1 MSLSKVAIYRRVSTM
16 MQADDGISYENQL
29 VMVLAEL
36 EKKLGPG
43 RFTYEVFGDEGKS
56 GGSGPKPW
64 ATVRKSRDRKGL
76 FEMIQRLSK
85 REFTH
90 VAAYH
95 PDRIYRD
102 QLGFSG
108 LYSEV
113 MKPLGI
119 QFIFVTGSF
128 DTTHEGMFAQGVL
141 AHVAELQRHQVSENI
156 RRNLE
161 CKRKEGYYLGTVPFG
176 WRREETHEHEGRR
189 SNIRRLESEGDVVV
203 RISQMY
209 LSGMSEQAIADK
221 LNAENVP
228 HKKSVGKWR
237 ANTVN
242 LVLINPTHAGLVRSV
257 DGSLIEGL
265 HHKERYYDETVLAR
279 IQSRLERNRKRLKG
293 VDHTQPFRLFSGLAH
308 CGHCGKKLQGSFHTE
323 SPGYRCLGR
332 GTSTD
337 GAHVYISAK
346 SIEELVVAELAS
358 LAREPEIYDAIE
370 QQIESLVR
378 MQTET
383 ASKRAAEVRKCLAD
397 LLSQEDTVVEAL
409 GKKIMTPKQ
418 AERRLKDLAAQTLLL
433 ESELVEIDKILQNT
447 DTHEQLIRGAKAVLP
462 KFDQIWDHLT
472 DAERREALHLTIEE
486 LKVFAKEER
495 KWIEL
500 KLVFK
505 EAPVEIEVLRG
516 AERYRSGKLDGVA
529 SLTPRELACLKHA
542 GDGANYVQIA
552 KYFESSPTNAHALLR
567 RAVQKL
573 GAKNIEEAVKIALPT
588 IRRLQSQ
595 LPLFGKI
602 EAPKHSPKR
611 LKVMEYQILGL
622 AAEGNGAKEIAL
634 HTGIDLERVNLMLS
648 SALEKVEVKG
658 AVAAMNKL
666 GRDDSQI
673 PVTLVNRRR
682 KG

>member
-1 MSLSKVAIYRRVSTM
+1 
-16 MQADDGISYENQL
+16 
-29 VMVLAEL
+29 
-36 EKKLGPG
+36 
-43 RFTYEVFGDEGKS
+43 
-56 GGSGPKPW
+56 
-64 ATVRKSRDRKGL
+64 
-76 FEMIQRLSK
+76 MIQRLNNG
-85 REFTH
+85 EFTH
-90 VAAYH
+90 VAAFH

-102 QLGFSG
+102 QLGFMG

-113 MKPLGI
+113 MKPKGI

-128 DTTHEGMFAQGVL
+128 DVSHEGMFAQGVI
-141 AHVAELQRHQVSENI
+141 AGVAELQRHQVSENI
-156 RRNLE
+156 KRNLE
-161 CKRKEGYYLGTVPFG
+161 CKRKDGYYLGTVPFG
-176 WRREETHEHEGRR
+176 WRREEAHEHEGRR
-189 SNIRRLESEGDVVV
+189 SNIRRLESEGDVVI

-221 LNAENVP
+221 LNAESVA

-237 ANTVN
+237 SNTVN

-257 DGSLIEGL
+257 DGLLIEGL
-265 HHKERYYDETVLAR
+265 HHSERYYDASVLAQ

-323 SPGYRCLGR
+323 SPGYRCTGR
-332 GTSTD
+332 GSSID

-346 SIEELVVAELAS
+346 SIEELVVSELAN
-358 LAREPEIYDAIE
+358 LAREREVFDAIE
-370 QQIESLVR
+370 QQIESLIR
-378 MQTET
+378 SQTVT
-383 ASKRAAEVRKCLAD
+383 ASGRAAELRKSIAEWNSREDVIVDSLANKVM
-397 LLSQEDTVVEAL
+397 SQD
-409 GKKIMTPKQ
+409 Q
-418 AERRLKDLAAQTLLL
+418 ARRKLIDISHQKLEL
-433 ESELVEIDKILQNT
+433 ESELVEIDKILQNS
-447 DTHEQLIRGAKAVLP
+447 DIQEQLIRAAKAALP
-462 KFDQIWDHLT
+462 KFDQVWNHLT

-505 EAPVEIEVLRG
+505 EDAVEIEVLRG

-542 GDGANYVQIA
+542 RDGAHYTQIA

-573 GAKNIEEAVKIALPT
+573 SAKNIDEAVKIALPT
-588 IRRLQSQ
+588 IRRLQGQ

-622 AAEGNGAKEIAL
+622 AADGKGAKDIAL
-634 HTGIDLERVNLMLS
+634 QTGIDVERVNLMLS
-648 SALEKVEVKG
+648 SALEKVGVKG
-658 AVAAMNKL
+658 TVAAMNKL
-666 GRDDSQI
+666 GKDDSLL
-673 PVTLVNRRR
+673 PVTMVNRRR